1 MYDNLYTLRRETS
14 ECGWPRTQIFS
25 QFMTWHAIIRC
36 IKAWIFYAHFVFIDQ
51 QFHLRKCCNMPIIL
65 TQAKNIVTKKL
76 EIYNHCISIYNFL
89 NNNKFD
95 NVNILQ

>member
-14 ECGWPRTQIFS
+14 ECGWPRTKIFS

-65 TQAKNIVTKKL
+65 TQAKNI
-76 EIYNHCISIYNFL
+76 EIYNHCIDISIYNFFYD
-89 NNNKFD
+89 NKFD

>member
-51 QFHLRKCCNMPIIL
+51 QFHLRTEKYMPI
-65 TQAKNIVTKKL
+65 KL
-76 EIYNHCISIYNFL
+76 IDAQNL
-89 NNNKFD
+89 
-95 NVNILQ
+95 